1 MELKLKLT
9 HIISFCIFLFTTV
22 SFCHAQSISGI
33 QKMLEIL
40 QQKNILSATEAGAIR
55 QAVEADLEALSIRE
69 KALDEKEQNLLRREI
84 ELDAKENDR
93 SPNAKPVMQS
103 IEGATKFEQLGG
115 KSNPESTAATAADT
129 DSEKTGNS
137 RIGLVTSYS
146 NGFCLNTADP
156 KDFALC
162 LGGLFQE
169 DYRYYEY
176 EDGDPNNNK
185 FDIRRARLQLKG
197 NILQYFGYKFL
208 YEFEGAGSRNLL
220 DAYVDIHTLPYASLR
235 LGQFKEP
242 FGLEQN
248 TADQN
253 LWFSER
259 SIGYFLTPR
268 RDVGAMVH
276 ASILEDRLNYGFGIF
291 NGDGLD
297 DSTGG
302 DTDSP
307 QFTGRL
313 TLTPFRKQNI
323 PLGENLHFGGSL
335 SYARVDRSNVD
346 VELKTGG
353 LTTFLNISPNSKFSI
368 VQDADSL
375 LRYGLEFAWS
385 YGSFAVM
392 SEYVLNK
399 YNDVV
404 TSNNQFDFDLEDYY
418 VALLWMI
425 TGEEIQ
431 FREGVL
437 QPIKPNRSFWESGWG
452 AFGVALRY
460 DNFQADDIIYD
471 TLVEPGVSVRKAES
485 FTGALNWYL
494 NPYARFILNFI
505 RTNFDQPLL
514 IERDSQ
520 TGKSVFS
527 DHENVFTARFQFLF

>member
-9 HIISFCIFLFTTV
+9 HILSFCIFFCTTV

-40 QQKNILSATEAGAIR
+40 QQKNILSAVEARAIR
-55 QAVEADLEALSIRE
+55 QAVEADLEALSLRE
-69 KALDEKEQNLLRREI
+69 KTLDEKEQNLLKREL
-84 ELDAKENDR
+84 ELDAKDNDR
-93 SPNAKPVMQS
+93 SPKAKPVMQP
-103 IEGATKFEQLGG
+103 IEVTTKAEQLGG
-115 KSNPESTAATAADT
+115 QSNPESEDDTAVDT
-129 DSEKTGNS
+129 DSEKTDNS
-137 RIGLVTSYS
+137 AIGLETSYH

-162 LGGLFQE
+162 LGGLLQV
-169 DYRYYEY
+169 DYRYFEY
-176 EDGDPNNNK
+176 DDGDPSNNK

-220 DAYVDIHTLPYASLR
+220 DAYGDIHSLPYASIR
-235 LGQFKEP
+235 FGQFKEP

-259 SIGYFLTPR
+259 SFGYFLTPR

-276 ASILEDRLNYGFGIF
+276 ASILEDRVNYGFGIF
-291 NGDGLD
+291 NGDGVD

-313 TLTPFRKQNI
+313 TLAPFRKRNV

-353 LTTFLNISPNSKFSI
+353 LTTFLNISPNAKFSI

-392 SEYVLNK
+392 AEYVLNE
-399 YNDVV
+399 YDDVV
-404 TSNNQFDFDLEDYY
+404 TSNYRFDFDLEDYY

-437 QPIKPNRSFWESGWG
+437 QSIKPHRNFWKSGWG
-452 AFGVALRY
+452 AFGIALRY
-460 DNFQADDIIYD
+460 DNFQADEVIYD
-471 TLVEPGVSVRKAES
+471 NLVEPGVSVRKAES

-494 NPYARFILNFI
+494 NPYARFILNFT
-505 RTNFDQPLL
+505 RTKFDQPLL

-527 DHENVFTARFQFLF
+527 DREDVFTARFQFLF